1 MLIRASQSETVL
13 YVFAICSFEPNSSSS
28 LDKFLATGTCY
39 INLLSPVLLNK
50 VLPTTNDKNTILL
63 AAFFYAGSSK
73 SPGNNGFRVRDERGT

>member
-13 YVFAICSFEPNSSSS
+13 YVFAICSLEPNSSSS
-28 LDKFLATGTCY
+28 LATGTCY

-50 VLPTTNDKNTILL
+50 VLLTTNDKNTILL